1 MAVAKEKEAKG
12 AGTGAGR
19 LESARQGTI
28 AERKMHFAMV
38 ASLVVILT
46 QAVADATLVLA
57 KVDVAAVNNVL
68 RDGPTLSSIRTPVS
82 EG

>member
-12 AGTGAGR
+12 AGAGR

-28 AERKMHFAMV
+28 AERKMHLAMI

-57 KVDVAAVNNVL
+57 KMDVAAVNNVL